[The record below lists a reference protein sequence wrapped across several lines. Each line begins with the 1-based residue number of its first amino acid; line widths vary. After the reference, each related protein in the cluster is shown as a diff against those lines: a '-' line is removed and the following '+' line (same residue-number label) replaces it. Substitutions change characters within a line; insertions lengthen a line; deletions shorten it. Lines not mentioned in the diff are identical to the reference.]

1 MSKKFIFSGIIA
13 VMALAFIIIAC
24 SDKVKS
30 PVEVTGLTKDAQ
42 AGIQCEPV
50 EPPTTECPPVAY
62 DLWAGMDILVGNVT
76 VWNDAE
82 NLYVQYNT
90 DAPWY
95 LTEVHLYIQTEPFTS
110 RLAPGRAPYKSGDI
124 SYASTYTFT
133 IPLQWECDVTIYLQ
147 AHAAVVKIVD
157 GEVVDEE
164 TAYGGDITKP
174 GRGAWYGNI
183 AYTIC
188 CAPPPP
194 PKCQYET
201 AWGGNSEGSGAA
213 WWFYYDVSV
222 GGVQTIWAGQHI
234 NVGTVKVEDGCVYIN
249 LTGGWELSDIDID
262 GKLVT
267 ESVKIQGYDSI
278 PDTRPAAGKFTTYKG
293 NDLTV
298 CEIGG
303 FAFYAIH
310 LDVQLCK
317 QEAVC
322 KKPPACFY
330 R

>member
-1 MSKKFIFSGIIA
+1 MSKKIILTGIIA
-13 VMALAFIIIAC
+13 VVALAFIIIAC

-30 PVEVTGLTKDAQ
+30 PVEVTGLSKNAE
-42 AGIQCEPV
+42 AGIQCT
-50 EPPTTECPPVAY
+50 PPPPPPASECPPQEY

-90 DAPWY
+90 NDPWF

-174 GRGAWYGNI
+174 RRGAWYGNF

-188 CAPPPP
+188 CVEEPPPP
-194 PKCQYET
+194 PECEEET
-201 AWGGNSEGSGAA
+201 AWGGKTAGDGNA

-222 GGVQTIWAGQHI
+222 GGVQPIWAGQTI
-234 NVGTVKVEDGCVYIN
+234 DVGTVEYKEGYIYII
-249 LTGGWELSDIDID
+249 LTGGWELQDVD
-262 GKLVT
+262 
-267 ESVKIQGYDSI
+267 EPVKIQGYDVI
-278 PDTRPAAGKFTTYKG
+278 PTSRPAAGLFTTYKG
-293 NDLTV
+293 SSLAV
-298 CEIGG
+298 
-303 FAFYAIH
+303 AVPYHPYYAIH
-310 LDVQLCK
+310 LDVQLC
-317 QEAVC
+317 E
-322 KKPPACFY
+322 
-330 R
+330 